1 LKEKNMP
8 SIYTIGETVYDIIF
22 QNNEPMAAKAGGSM
36 LNTSVSL
43 GRLGLSVSFISEF
56 GNDHVGDTINNFLIS
71 NGVKTGLVS
80 RYKEGKTPIAL
91 AFLNEQ
97 NDASYSFYTLYPI
110 ERLKIELPDF
120 SSEDIVLFGAFY
132 SLMPEVRQ
140 QLIAFVKAARDAG
153 ALIIYDPN
161 IRRPHKKEIA
171 ALRELVYENIALAD
185 IVRGSHEDF
194 MTMFDV
200 GSAAEAYKITKEHG
214 CDTLI
219 YTRSNIEVDGFSD
232 DDRVNIPVPPVKSI
246 STIGAGDSF
255 NAGLIYEILHQ
266 RINTKESVSLNEDQM
281 NKLITTAIGFGSQV
295 CTHLENYIS
304 PEFSSKLRG

>member
-1 LKEKNMP
+1 MP

-22 QNNEPMAAKAGGSM
+22 QNNDPMAAKAGGSM

-43 GRLGLSVSFISEF
+43 GRLGLPVSFISEF
-56 GNDHVGDTINNFLIS
+56 GNDHVGNTINNFLNS
-71 NGVKTGLVS
+71 NGVETSLIS

-97 NDASYSFYTLYPI
+97 NDASYSFYKLYPKK
-110 ERLKIELPDF
+110 RLKIDLPDF

-161 IRRPHKKEIA
+161 IRSPHKKEIA

-200 GSAAEAYKITKEHG
+200 GSAAEAYMITKENG

-219 YTRSNIEVDGFSD
+219 YTRSNIEVDGFSANKH
-232 DDRVNIPVPPVKSI
+232 VKIPVPPVKSI

-266 RINTKESVSLNEDQM
+266 GISTSESVSLNKDQM
-281 NKLITTAIGFGSQV
+281 NKLIARAIGFGSHV

-304 PEFSSKLRG
+304 PGFSSKLRG